1 MLIPSARCWLALGVL
16 LLLGA
21 CVPASQPFRMV
32 QGCLSDADGIELFAA
47 EMRAIARDE
56 KLKVFDTSEAVSS
69 ASEAFSDQR
78 KYRTH
83 GSRSVNMTLNRNDR
97 ALVTASNLGMLGFEV
112 YLGFSE
118 GDDPEF
124 AHAFAERVLQR
135 LARHWQ
141 FDDVPSGM
149 GAKSKGGCP

>member
-1 MLIPSARCWLALGVL
+1 MTVRRDDLAG
-16 LLLGA
+16 
-21 CVPASQPFRMV
+21 F
-32 QGCLSDADGIELFAA
+32 
-47 EMRAIARDE
+47 
-56 KLKVFDTSEAVSS
+56 
-69 ASEAFSDQR
+69 
-78 KYRTH
+78 
-83 GSRSVNMTLNRNDR
+83 
-97 ALVTASNLGMLGFEV
+97 TASNLGMLGFEV